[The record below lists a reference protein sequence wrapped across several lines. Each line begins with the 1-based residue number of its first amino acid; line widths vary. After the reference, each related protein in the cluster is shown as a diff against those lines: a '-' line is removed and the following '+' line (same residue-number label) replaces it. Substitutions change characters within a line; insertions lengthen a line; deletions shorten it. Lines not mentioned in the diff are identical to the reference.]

1 MVDVIEA
8 TFNIRVKH
16 IFALIAYIVENRCNR
31 IVSTASRSETI
42 AVGFKQGF
50 PLGFEGL
57 VGYCLT
63 CPIDHHGYAE
73 RPLLSFSWLW
83 YPDPSERLRFLLF
96 HPFRV
101 NGVNSDEKLPKSAE
115 IKIPRVGNSML
126 AQASASQTFPD
137 QVFLET
143 LPSFLRD
150 LQVIIPDGNWGWP
163 LSLCFAGGGAGFQ
176 RLRGQVMEHPGLAL
190 LMQTITLP
198 SNINRRRVMQQAVQ
212 HGSGQD
218 IIRHHVTPFA
228 IGFITGQDDAAF
240 LIAAADQTKEKLR

>member
-1 MVDVIEA
+1 MLQMPFAVNNGVKGVVTFCGGSLEA
-8 TFNIRVKH
+8 LLEGVKRN
-16 IFALIAYIVENRCNR
+16 ADC
-31 IVSTASRSETI
+31 
-42 AVGFKQGF
+42 G
-50 PLGFEGL
+50 
-57 VGYCLT
+57 
-63 CPIDHHGYAE
+63 
-73 RPLLSFSWLW
+73 
-83 YPDPSERLRFLLF
+83 LRFSK
-96 HPFRV
+96 HSS
-101 NGVNSDEKLPKSAE
+101 VNSDEKLPKSAE

-150 LQVIIPDGNWGWP
+150 LQVIIPAGNWAWL

-240 LIAAADQTKEKLR
+240 VIAAADQTKEKLR

>member
-1 MVDVIEA
+1 MKGQQQHD
-8 TFNIRVKH
+8 
-16 IFALIAYIVENRCNR
+16 
-31 IVSTASRSETI
+31 STAIHLAQKNFVNRRSGRDWFGI
-42 AVGFKQGF
+42 F
-50 PLGFEGL
+50 PF
-57 VGYCLT
+57 YCR
-63 CPIDHHGYAE
+63 A
-73 RPLLSFSWLW
+73 
-83 YPDPSERLRFLLF
+83 
-96 HPFRV
+96 
-101 NGVNSDEKLPKSAE
+101 VNSDEKLPKSAE

-150 LQVIIPDGNWGWP
+150 LQVIIPAGNWAWP

-240 LIAAADQTKEKLR
+240 VIAAADQTKEKLR